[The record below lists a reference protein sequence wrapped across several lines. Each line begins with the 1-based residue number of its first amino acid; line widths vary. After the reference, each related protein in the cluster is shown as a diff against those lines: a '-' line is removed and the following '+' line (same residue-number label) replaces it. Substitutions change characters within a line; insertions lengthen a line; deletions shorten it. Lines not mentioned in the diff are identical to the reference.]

1 MKLEIKA
8 AAIVAGVVASSVA
21 GIVVIQLAFTYI
33 PLQVLG
39 MFGALVVA
47 GFFLSLL
54 YSMVLF
60 QLKNDK
66 KIEELTKKK

>member
-1 MKLEIKA
+1 MKVEVKA

-21 GIVVIQLAFTYI
+21 GIGIIQLAFTYI

-39 MFGALVVA
+39 MFGALVVV